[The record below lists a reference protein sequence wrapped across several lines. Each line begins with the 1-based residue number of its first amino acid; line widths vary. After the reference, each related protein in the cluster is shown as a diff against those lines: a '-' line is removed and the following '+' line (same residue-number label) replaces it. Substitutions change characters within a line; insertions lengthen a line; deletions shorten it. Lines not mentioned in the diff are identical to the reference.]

1 MNKNNIE
8 HMQYEWEK
16 ERELYTPEMWERFYE
31 QKVDM
36 VIGGINLKEHKT
48 IHRPLMNITLEQ
60 AEEVARRVRLHA
72 ECKGYIVET
81 MAYYDESEECHR
93 VYVEYI
99 REIDDTKPAFEL
111 RKLEL
116 VRKNKY
122 LHNYIGTY
130 VNSEGHE
137 KKYEIIS
144 RKTDL
149 NIKTFGKEN
158 RLKTDA
164 VGMVILNHKMDKIL
178 LQKEWRMACN
188 EWVYNIP
195 GGLVDKG
202 ESIEQAAK
210 REVKEETGLK
220 LFEILNIL
228 PPAYTAVGISNES
241 VATVIGIGVGK
252 FKPSTSED
260 EQIEACWYTKEEVRE
275 LLKSKSAM
283 SLRTQTL
290 LYMWATGGKL
300 WEH

>member
-36 VIGGINLKEHKT
+36 VIGGINLKEHQT

-60 AEEVARRVRLHA
+60 AQEIARRVRVQA

-99 REIDDTKPAFEL
+99 REVDDTKPAFEL
-111 RKLEL
+111 KRLEL
-116 VRKNKY
+116 VHKNKF
-122 LHNYIGTY
+122 LHNYVGTY
-130 VNSEGHE
+130 VNENGHE

-149 NIKTFGKEN
+149 NIETFGKEN

-164 VGMVILNHKMDKIL
+164 VGMAILNHRLDKIL

-195 GGLVDKG
+195 GGLIDKG
-202 ESIEQAAK
+202 ENVEQAAK
-210 REVKEETGLK
+210 RELKEETGLK
-220 LFEILNIL
+220 LLEVLKVL
-228 PPAYTAVGISNES
+228 PPSYTAVGLGDES
-241 VATVIGIGVGK
+241 VSTVIGVAVG
-252 FKPSTSED
+252 FIENSNNED
-260 EQIEACWYTKEEVRE
+260 EVIEANWYSRQEVMKLIE
-275 LLKSKSAM
+275 DGAAM

-290 LYMWATGGKL
+290 LYMWAIGGKL
-300 WEH
+300 WEM